1 MSIVLCLAEQAA
13 DGTVAVSS
21 QNVLTF
27 ARVLAAA
34 EPAELHAVVVGPIGD
49 DAVAVLREQGVA
61 RVHVLQHELLAD
73 YAPEAWG
80 EAHAQLLGVHE
91 PRVVVAPATDR
102 ATEALAHVAA
112 RTDLPMAANCLEVR
126 PVDGGWEL
134 SRQRWGGVLIED
146 ARLEA
151 ATAVLTAVPHATTAV
166 PAATPG
172 AAAVET
178 FTPELDERLAL
189 TRVRERV
196 TRSGGVSLATARV
209 VVAGGRGVGSADGFA
224 LLEELAELLG
234 GAVGCSRV
242 ATNNGWRSHNDQVGQ
257 TGTRVSPD
265 LYIALGISGATQHW
279 VGCMGSKRILA
290 VNTDKEAPLVTRAD
304 YAVLGDL
311 HELLPAL
318 VDEVRRRKRVA

>member
-1 MSIVLCLAEQAA
+1 VSTVLTLIEQDP
-13 DGTVAVSS
+13 DGGIEKSS
-21 QNVLTF
+21 QKVLTF
-27 ARVLAAA
+27 ARGLATT
-34 EPAELHAVVVGPIGD
+34 EQAELHAAAVGPVDD
-49 DAVAVLREQGVA
+49 DALAVLREQGVA
-61 RVHVLQHELLAD
+61 SVHVLEHELLEGFTPA
-73 YAPEAWG
+73 AWG
-80 EAHAQLLGVHE
+80 EALTQLLAARQ

-102 ATEALAHVAA
+102 GSEVLAHVAA
-112 RTDLPMAANCLEVR
+112 QSDLPMAANCLEVR

-134 SRQRWGGVLIED
+134 TRQRWGGVLLED

-151 ATAVLTAVPHATTAV
+151 ATALLTAVPHATTV
-166 PAATPG
+166 EPAATPG
-172 AAAVET
+172 EAAVVS
-178 FTPELDERLAL
+178 FTPELDESLAV

-196 TRSGGVSLATARV
+196 TRGGGISLTTAPV

-257 TGTRVSPD
+257 TGTRVAPE

-279 VGCMGSKRILA
+279 VGCMASKRILA
-290 VNTDKEAPLVTRAD
+290 VNTDEEAPLVTRAD

-318 VDEVRRRKRVA
+318 VDEVRKRKGVV